1 MSLWY
6 FYYPKRLSFSP
17 PDYESGLGGC
27 EGSLVV
33 LTQAL
38 AHAGQQ
44 VEVFNCCYKPGIYQ
58 GVVWRMA
65 WEIDNAPEPDIF
77 VAVRFEEAI
86 RPDIRAKQR
95 FYWMLDDRT
104 RGALTFLHLFEESG
118 GVVIIA
124 SKAMRNTLLSCQT
137 AKASSIREIPLPVSI
152 PTFSALP
159 RVLSCLY
166 CSVPNRGLD
175 VLLSIWPSITAQV
188 PQAELWLTGGYQLWG
203 FTNEEAE
210 DRTKALLGNRD
221 KVDRVRI
228 FGVLT
233 KKQLTELQASCAF
246 MLYPCRFL
254 EMFCLAAAEC
264 TAVGT
269 PIITSAKGALQERV
283 MHHKNG
289 YLVEGDIDSAD
300 TQQEFIR
307 EAIRLLHDETIRE
320 QMSGEARQLAY
331 AFTPEVVASQ
341 WVRLVFSS

>member
-17 PDYESGLGGC
+17 LDYESGLGGS

-38 AHAGQQ
+38 VHAGQQ
-44 VEVFNCCYKPGIYQ
+44 VEVFNCCYKPDIYQ

-65 WEIDNAPEPDIF
+65 WEIDNAPAPDVF
-77 VAVRFEEAI
+77 VSVRFEEAI
-86 RPDIRAKQR
+86 RPDIHAKQR

-104 RGALTFLHLFEESG
+104 RGALTFLRLFGESG
-118 GVVIIA
+118 GLVIVA
-124 SKAMRNTLLSCQT
+124 SRAMRNTLISYQT
-137 AKASSIREIPLPVSI
+137 IPETSIREIPLPVYT
-152 PTFSALP
+152 PGFSALH
-159 RVLSCLY
+159 RSLSCLY

-175 VLLSIWPSITAQV
+175 ILLSIWPSITAQV
-188 PQAELWLTGGYQLWG
+188 PQVDLWVTGGYQLWG

-210 DRTKALLGNRD
+210 DRTKALLGD
-221 KVDRVRI
+221 WEKVDRVKI

-246 MLYPCRFL
+246 MLYPCRFP

-269 PIITSAKGALQERV
+269 PIITSARGALKERV
-283 MHHKNG
+283 IHGKNG
-289 YLVEGDIDSAD
+289 YLIEGDIDSIE
-300 TQQEFIR
+300 TQQQFMR
-307 EAIRLLHDETIRE
+307 EATRLLHDEAIRE
-320 QMSGEARQLAY
+320 HMSGEARQLAHS
-331 AFTPEVVASQ
+331 FTPEVVASQ
-341 WVRLVFSS
+341 WIRLVF